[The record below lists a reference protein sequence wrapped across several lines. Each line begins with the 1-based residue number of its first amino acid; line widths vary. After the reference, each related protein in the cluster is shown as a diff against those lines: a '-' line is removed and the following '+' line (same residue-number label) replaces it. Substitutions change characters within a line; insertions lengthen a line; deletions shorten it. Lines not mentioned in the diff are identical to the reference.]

1 MNGTITA
8 KEILTLEEAA
18 ELLDISKKAL
28 REAATRGEVP
38 ARKIARQ
45 WRFSRFALHR
55 WLSRAENAHPYLRH
69 AGALA
74 DNPLW
79 EEVQATLESERKTQR
94 SSYEKPLAA
103 HR

>member
-1 MNGTITA
+1 ME

-18 ELLDISKKAL
+18 ELLEISPRAL
-28 REAATRGEVP
+28 REAAARGEVP
-38 ARKIARQ
+38 ARKVANR

-55 WLSRAENAHPYLRH
+55 WLSGLEKAHPYLSH

-79 EEVQATLESERKTQR
+79 EEVQGAIAQARRAQR
-94 SSYEKPLAA
+94 SKPPRGAA
-103 HR
+103 KAK